1 MHIGPE
7 ETFDSA
13 SEDLPFTDIYHVSGH
28 PNCLHNTQRRTAHL
42 TSTSTRSAYPNSSHN
57 RRRVPTCH
65 WAGGATGGG
74 NAGSRGGKTA
84 SRARA
89 HAAQTEILN
98 QRASAALQSER
109 AGAALLGPNTLCY
122 HHAAN
127 GEPGASARRRQ
138 KERRDA
144 SFSQGSGTPRKPRAR
159 KLKAL
164 PLRVERSVTRAPAG
178 RGVGS
183 AARSPPTPSFSA
195 GGDANGT
202 PRGYGTPTG
211 RGLAAPSWRAAKA
224 SGRARR
230 KRHGDNPRR
239 LVATRR
245 GGRDINPTCF
255 GRAFGIKRRRYRR
268 FCKR

>member
-74 NAGSRGGKTA
+74 NAGSRGGKTE

-138 KERRDA
+138 KERRNT
-144 SFSQGSGTPRKPRAR
+144 SFLLGSGTPRKPRAR
-159 KLKAL
+159 KLKAV
-164 PLRVERSVTRAPAG
+164 PERVGWRT
-178 RGVGS
+178 S
-183 AARSPPTPSFSA
+183 AAGAVPCVQVHNT
-195 GGDANGT
+195 
-202 PRGYGTPTG
+202 
-211 RGLAAPSWRAAKA
+211 
-224 SGRARR
+224 ARR
-230 KRHGDNPRR
+230 R
-239 LVATRR
+239 ATHPFSPATANQARTHAAQTESF
-245 GGRDINPTCF
+245 NQ
-255 GRAFGIKRRRYRR
+255 
-268 FCKR
+268 